1 MDWNN
6 KEAVREYMREYKRTH
21 NSNKKYY
28 EAHKEEKLRR
38 DKEYREKNK
47 EKMKDYSKEYRSNNA
62 EKIKAYRDSHKEDTK
77 EYNRQYYLKRRE
89 ELIAQKTE
97 YNKEYSKTQMARAQ
111 RQLQQY
117 KFMDRRNGFGEV
129 IDFDARWIVENIYTQ
144 KCAYCD
150 ETDWHKLGCNRI
162 DNSKGHTKD
171 NVEPCC
177 FHHNCV
183 LNGKES
189 GYKNLTY
196 NKG

>member
-21 NSNKKYY
+21 NSDKKYY
-28 EAHKEEKLRR
+28 ESHKEEILSKQ
-38 DKEYREKNK
+38 KEYQEKNK
-47 EKMKDYSKEYRSNNA
+47 EKLSHYYKEYRLKNA
-62 EKIKAYRDSHKEDTK
+62 DKIKVYKDTNKEKTK
-77 EYNRQYYLKRRE
+77 EYNRLYYLKRRE
-89 ELIAQKTE
+89 ELLAKKTE
-97 YNKEYSKTQMARAQ
+97 YQKVYEKTQMGRAQ
-111 RQLQQY
+111 RQFQQY
-117 KFMDRRNGFGEV
+117 KRMDKKNGFGDV
-129 IDFDARWIVENIYTQ
+129 IDFDAKWIVENIYTK

-189 GYKNLTY
+189 GFKNLTY
-196 NKG
+196 NKE